1 MNANL
6 IKLVFGVGENVVNEI
21 VNADM
26 MARDFENMARFCDAL
41 AIDMHQKNRLEVMD
55 ANISKLETLHEKMK
69 TLREHVSTIPTCE
82 PVEFLTNPDS
92 TAIRVR
98 VNFPKNPETFILC
111 KPSDSL
117 SVVRGDVEGQEWIQP
132 GKRQFGETVNLV
144 DIAKNL
150 NPGRFFFKIRPTN
163 CTGPFRTE
171 LLHEMD
177 DEKTLV
183 VKIVDD
189 AGVSHYVDFYK
200 HGAACR
206 INTGQFNPDLELVR
220 IPAYC

>member
-1 MNANL
+1 MNSQL
-6 IKLVFGVGENVVNEI
+6 FKSVFGIGVNVANEI

-26 MARDFENMARFCDAL
+26 MARDFESMARFCDAL
-41 AIDMHQKNRLEVMD
+41 AFDMHQKNILEVMD
-55 ANISKLETLHEKMK
+55 ANISKLETLHEKLK

-92 TAIRVR
+92 TAVRVR

-117 SVVRGDVEGQEWIQP
+117 LVVRGDVEGQEWIQP

-144 DIAKNL
+144 DMAENL

-163 CTGPFRTE
+163 CTGPFRAE

-177 DEKTLV
+177 EGKTLV
-183 VKIVDD
+183 VKIVDEE
-189 AGVSHYVDFYK
+189 GVSHYVDFYK
-200 HGAACR
+200 HGAACM
-206 INTGQFNPDLELVR
+206 INTADLELVR

>member
-6 IKLVFGVGENVVNEI
+6 IKLVFGIDENVVNEI

-26 MARDFENMARFCDAL
+26 MARDFESMARFCDAL
-41 AIDMHQKNRLEVMD
+41 AMNMHQKNRLEVID

-69 TLREHVSTIPTCE
+69 TLSKHISTIPNCE
-82 PVEFLTNPDS
+82 PVEFLTNADS
-92 TAIRVR
+92 TAVRIR

-117 SVVRGDVEGQEWIQP
+117 SVVRGDVEGEEWIQP

-144 DIAKNL
+144 DMAGL
-150 NPGRFFFKIRPTN
+150 EALG
-163 CTGPFRTE
+163 GSMAAPFRAE

-183 VKIVDD
+183 VKIIDD

-200 HGAACR
+200 HGAACM
-206 INTGQFNPDLELVR
+206 IDTGQFNPDMELIR

>member
-150 NPGRFFFKIRPTN
+150 NPGRFFF
-163 CTGPFRTE
+163 
-171 LLHEMD
+171 
-177 DEKTLV
+177 
-183 VKIVDD
+183 
-189 AGVSHYVDFYK
+189 
-200 HGAACR
+200 
-206 INTGQFNPDLELVR
+206 
-220 IPAYC
+220 